1 MNNLDFRENLLQ
13 IKPYVPG
20 KPIDEVK
27 RELGITDVIKLASNE
42 NALGPSPA
50 GVKAAEECL
59 KGANIYPDGAAFV
72 LRNKLAERLALKPEN
87 IIFGT
92 GGDEIIFYFAHAFI
106 KDTDNIVVPA
116 CTFSEYATSALV
128 MAAGVKKVPMTKDWG
143 PDLEAMLKEVDE
155 NTKACYITNP
165 NNPTGTLIPKADI
178 EAFMDRLPE
187 RVILFLDEAYFEYA
201 DDQDYSDMNKWI
213 AEGRKIIVLR
223 TFSKIYGLAGL
234 RIGYALAPAPIIDIM
249 ERVRLPFNTSL
260 IAQAAATSALDDRE
274 HVARSRKS
282 NSEGKKYLYGEFE
295 AMGIYYVP
303 TNANFIWFD
312 SGRDCVKVFNDLMKL
327 GVIVRSGNIFG
338 APTFLRVTVGTMEE
352 CRKFVGALKTVL
364 GKE

>member
-1 MNNLDFRENLLQ
+1 
-13 IKPYVPG
+13 
-20 KPIDEVK
+20 
-27 RELGITDVIKLASNE
+27 
-42 NALGPSPA
+42 
-50 GVKAAEECL
+50 
-59 KGANIYPDGAAFV
+59 
-72 LRNKLAERLALKPEN
+72 
-87 IIFGT
+87 
-92 GGDEIIFYFAHAFI
+92 
-106 KDTDNIVVPA
+106 
-116 CTFSEYATSALV
+116 
-128 MAAGVKKVPMTKDWG
+128 
-143 PDLEAMLKEVDE
+143 
-155 NTKACYITNP
+155 
-165 NNPTGTLIPKADI
+165 
-178 EAFMDRLPE
+178 MDRLPE

-260 IAQAAATSALDDRE
+260 IAQAAAISALDDRE

-282 NSEGKKYLYGEFE
+282 NSEGKKYLYGEFG

-312 SGRDCVKVFNDLMKL
+312 SERDCVKVFNDLMKL